1 MTARPSDRPSPHR
14 PDPSDNDGA
23 ALVDDLDEAIASLDQ
38 MQTDISYRAA
48 QTTLGHLLTRL
59 DLTPE
64 ETEGLQ
70 ADIDHLEAMLHRLE
84 HGVVQIAVF
93 GLVGRGKSSI
103 LNALLGQEVF
113 QTGPLHGVTQTIDRT
128 AWKLEHEA
136 IASGDPALLRLSV
149 GGEHQKEAGRGGDDI
164 QKGQSQLELIDTP
177 GLDEVSGESR
187 ADLAHRVAR
196 QVDLILFVIAGD
208 ISQLEY
214 DALCELRQASKPI
227 LVVFNK
233 VDQYPEVD
241 RQGIYQTLRDRRLRE
256 LVSPDEIVMVAAA
269 PLETLATQDADG
281 SLQVQ
286 RQRGLP
292 RIEALKLKILDVLQR
307 DGKALV
313 ALNTML
319 YADEVNEQL
328 VQRKL
333 VLRDRAAD
341 QLIWRAVMTKAI
353 AVAANPVTIVD
364 VVGGA
369 VVDGVIVLTLSR
381 LYGIPMTERGAAQLL
396 RQIGLSLGGLMA
408 GEMAATVGLG
418 SLKSVLGLSIPA
430 TGGWAVAPYVS
441 VALTQ
446 ASIAGFTTYAIGQ
459 AAKTYLANGASWGPL
474 GPKSAAREIIQ
485 SLDEASILS
494 RIKHELR
501 SRLKTSVRL
510 GRR

>member
-1 MTARPSDRPSPHR
+1 MTARPSNLPSPDL
-14 PDPSDNDGA
+14 PEDPYGDSA
-23 ALVDDLDEAIASLDQ
+23 ALVDDLDEAIASLEQ
-38 MQTDISYRAA
+38 MQTDIGYRTA
-48 QTTLGHLLTRL
+48 QTTLSHLLTHL
-59 DLTPE
+59 NLTPE
-64 ETEGLQ
+64 EADGFQ
-70 ADIDHLEAMLHRLE
+70 ADIDHLEAMLHRLDQ
-84 HGVVQIAVF
+84 GVVQIAVF
-93 GLVGRGKSSI
+93 GLVGRGKSSL
-103 LNALLGQEVF
+103 LNALVGQAVF
-113 QTGPLHGVTQTIDRT
+113 ETGPLHGVTRTVDRT
-128 AWKLEHEA
+128 AWALDHEA
-136 IASGDPALLRLSV
+136 IAGGEQDVLRLSL
-149 GGEHQKEAGRGGDDI
+149 GAG
-164 QKGQSQLELIDTP
+164 GQSQLELIDTP
-177 GLDEVSGESR
+177 GLDEVSGEAR
-187 ADLAHRVAR
+187 ADLARRVAR

-208 ISQLEY
+208 MSQVEY
-214 DALCELRQASKPI
+214 DALCQLRQASKPI

-241 RQGIYQTLRDRRLRE
+241 RQAIYKTLQERRLRE
-256 LVSPDEIVMVAAA
+256 LISPDEIVMVAAA
-269 PLETLATQDADG
+269 PLDTVATHDADG
-281 SLQVQ
+281 VLQVQ
-286 RQRGLP
+286 RKRGHP
-292 RIEALKLKILDVLQR
+292 RVDALRLKILDVLQR

-353 AVAANPVTIVD
+353 AVAANPITVVD

-381 LYGIPMTERGAAQLL
+381 LYGIAMTERGAAQLL
-396 RQIGLSLGGLMA
+396 RQIGLSLGWIMA
-408 GEMAATVGLG
+408 GEVATTVGLG

-430 TGGWAVAPYVS
+430 TGGWAIAPYVS

-459 AAKTYLANGASWGPL
+459 AAKVYLANGASWGPN

-494 RIKHELR
+494 RIKYELR
-501 SRLKTSVRL
+501 SRLRRSIRL
-510 GRR
+510 GR